1 MLYVHFKKIKMDSFE
16 INKIIAAVLVTVLL
30 VFGIGKISDLVFHIE
45 KPNVQGYKVE
55 IKVGDTTAVQ
65 ASTENQVDISTL
77 LALGNVDL
85 GKKVFKKCAAC
96 HSVTEGGK
104 NKIGPKLYN
113 VVGRGA
119 GSISDYKYSKAL
131 TSYAKEWSFE
141 ELNGFLLKPASWI
154 KGNKMG
160 FAGLKKEEDRASVI
174 LYLNQNSD
182 SPKELP

>member
-1 MLYVHFKKIKMDSFE
+1 MDSFE
-16 INKIIAAVLVTVLL
+16 VNKVIAAVLVTVLL
-30 VFGIGKISDLVFHIE
+30 VFGIGKISDIIFHVE

-55 IKVGDTTAVQ
+55 IKVNNSASQ
-65 ASTENQVDISTL
+65 AKSEDQIDISAL
-77 LALGNVDL
+77 LALGDVDI

-96 HSVTEGGK
+96 HSIAQGGG

-113 VVGRGA
+113 IVGRA
-119 GSISDYKYSKAL
+119 TGSISDYKYSKAL
-131 TSYAKEWSFE
+131 ASYGKEWTFE
-141 ELNGFLLKPASWI
+141 ELNGFLFKPSTWI

-160 FAGLKKEEDRASVI
+160 FAGLKKDEDRASVI

>member
-30 VFGIGKISDLVFHIE
+30 IFGIGKISDLVFHIE
-45 KPNVQGYKVE
+45 KPDVQGYKVE
-55 IKVGDTTAVQ
+55 IKVGDATDVQ
-65 ASTENQVDISTL
+65 ASAENQVDISAL
-77 LALGNVDL
+77 LALGNVKL

-96 HSVTEGGK
+96 HSVSADGK

-113 VVGRGA
+113 VVGRDT
-119 GSISDYKYSKAL
+119 GSISDYKYSQAL
-131 TSYAKEWSFE
+131 ASYAKEWSFE
-141 ELNGFLLKPASWI
+141 ELNGFLIKPASWI